1 MPPSSVCSD
10 SMNSSF
16 ALPNAWAAVSAEI
29 VECLDEAILPELLV
43 CALSTLIRFEHC
55 GQFVYRK
62 DARPIHVYDTYLS
75 SCAKAGLNNYVNSTY
90 VLDPFY
96 RSYRVGLK
104 TGAYRVPDLA
114 PDLSFDREDFS
125 NFKVSVSSSEEIG
138 YLTDGWPPG
147 RQELCIALEMP
158 MGECAAITLARK
170 AGEGGFSATD
180 GALLTPVIP
189 FLAAS
194 YRRYWRHARE
204 THVGGRSHGRFD
216 ADPKVLDGL
225 NLSPRER
232 EIAQLL
238 LRGHSTLSV
247 SLQLNISIT
256 TVKTHRKN
264 LYAKLGIATQCELF
278 SLLWTRCGSDTYGF
292 RQQFPHPR
300 PARDMRA

>member
-1 MPPSSVCSD
+1 
-10 SMNSSF
+10 
-16 ALPNAWAAVSAEI
+16 
-29 VECLDEAILPELLV
+29 
-43 CALSTLIRFEHC
+43 
-55 GQFVYRK
+55 
-62 DARPIHVYDTYLS
+62 
-75 SCAKAGLNNYVNSTY
+75 
-90 VLDPFY
+90 
-96 RSYRVGLK
+96 
-104 TGAYRVPDLA
+104 
-114 PDLSFDREDFS
+114 
-125 NFKVSVSSSEEIG
+125 
-138 YLTDGWPPG
+138 
-147 RQELCIALEMP
+147 

-180 GALLTPVIP
+180 GALLTLVIP

-194 YRRYWRHARE
+194 YRRDWRHARV
-204 THVGGRSHGRFD
+204 THVGGSSHGRFD

-264 LYAKLGIATQCELF
+264 LYAKLGIATLCELF
-278 SLLWTRCGSDTYGF
+278 SLLWTRCGSDTYGS
-292 RQQFPHPR
+292 RQKFPHAK